1 MTAERSR
8 NEPMLPRDQD
18 DAPMISSVQTR
29 IIADAR
35 GAYLAG
41 NLRALTAKMDADQ
54 QMRFR
59 QALMR
64 QGIAIAESLFR
75 YEDGMPEVPA
85 LEALRQWA
93 EHGTPY
99 EPPDTYDIL
108 ASDPE
113 AIYAA
118 PHTYLSLQAQVTLML
133 PRVIVEPD
141 LVEAAAWA
149 LSAIDLRRMS
159 MHRTQ
164 GPREDALIERLT
176 LAKQWQ
182 IDAAWAIVQR
192 RDPPDA
198 EPSG

>member
-1 MTAERSR
+1 MTAKRSGD
-8 NEPMLPRDQD
+8 EPMLPRDHD
-18 DAPMISSVQTR
+18 DSPMISSVQTR
-29 IIADAR
+29 AIADAR
-35 GAYLAG
+35 GAYLVG

-59 QALMR
+59 QALMQ
-64 QGIAIAESLFR
+64 QGITIAEGLFR
-75 YEDGMPEVPA
+75 YEAGMPELPA

-93 EHGTPY
+93 EHGTPF

-133 PRVIVEPD
+133 PRVIVEPE
-141 LVEAAAWA
+141 LAEAAAWA
-149 LSAIDLRRMS
+149 LAAIDLRRMS
-159 MHRTQ
+159 MHRSR
-164 GPREDALIERLT
+164 GPRYDAMIERLT

-192 RDPPDA
+192 RDPPDF
-198 EPSG
+198 PL

>member
-1 MTAERSR
+1 MTTGD
-8 NEPMLPRDQD
+8 EPMLPRDHD
-18 DAPMISSVQTR
+18 DAPMISSAQTR
-29 IIADAR
+29 AIADVR
-35 GAYLAG
+35 GAYLVG
-41 NLRALTAKMDADQ
+41 NLRTMVEKMDADQ

-75 YEDGMPEVPA
+75 YEAGMPEVPA

-93 EHGTPY
+93 EHGTPF

-108 ASDPE
+108 GTDPD

-118 PHTYLSLQAQVTLML
+118 PHTYLSLQAQITLMM
-133 PRVIVEPD
+133 PRVVSEPD

-149 LSAIDLRRMS
+149 LAAIDLRRMS
-159 MHRTQ
+159 MYRTR
-164 GPREDALIERLT
+164 GPCYDAMIERLT
-176 LAKQWQ
+176 VAKQWQ

-192 RDPPDA
+192 RDPPA
-198 EPSG
+198 FSV